1 MNENLLSKLTVIIL
15 TYKTNREILSNCL
28 KSIDEKVKI
37 KIIENSENFENEK
50 EFLSNF
56 SNLTIECTGKNLGFG
71 GGNNFGFN
79 KANTKFVLALSPD
92 TICDKDFFEN
102 IKLYLKDNLDFSLIG
117 VSYYQNEPF
126 PTYGYFNKSK
136 KKETLI
142 DSLIDVDWIAGCA
155 MLINL
160 DKYKNKTV
168 FDENI
173 FIYFE
178 DFDICFQAKKNGGK
192 VFSSKLLLIEH
203 LGNKGSLAAD
213 PNFKDIAQNFKD
225 WHWTWSQFYFY
236 KKNYNYFYAMKEC
249 FFKMTKSLIKMFFY
263 KLLRNKDAFNNSKY
277 RFSGFFNSMIG
288 KKSYYRIE
296 D

>member
-79 KANTKFVLALSPD
+79 KTNTKFVLALSPD

-160 DKYKNKTV
+160 DKYKNKKI
-168 FDENI
+168 FDENFFLFWEETDLCFRTINKNEKI
-173 FIYFE
+173 FMSEDLKINHLGFKSSVVENELSLLKLRNWHYMWSFFYFH
-178 DFDICFQAKKNGGK
+178 KKN
-192 VFSSKLLLIEH
+192 FSYFKAFKKTFGRLIR
-203 LGNKGSLAAD
+203 S
-213 PNFKDIAQNFKD
+213 IIRVI
-225 WHWTWSQFYFY
+225 FYSITLN
-236 KKNYNYFYAMKEC
+236 KKNRVIY
-249 FFKMTKSLIKMFFY
+249 T
-263 KLLRNKDAFNNSKY
+263 Y
-277 RFSGFFNSMIG
+277 RFLGLINSMIG
-288 KKSYYRIE
+288 NKSYYRIK